1 MPVVANA
8 TIEVTPVLGGAQQ
21 SLTDQLVGAAEP
33 AAEAAGEKSGS
44 KFGSGLVKSIAAGSA
59 AVGAAVAGTGT
70 ALMAAAGKTAEYGD
84 SIDKASQKL
93 GVSSTFYQEWQAVLQ
108 HSGTDMD
115 KMSATFKKLAQASRG
130 ASQDQE
136 EAFEALGLSMSEV
149 ANMSTEDLFANV
161 VSGLQG
167 MEEGTER
174 TTLATTLLGKGAMEM
189 GALFNTSA
197 EDTQGMIDK
206 VHELGG
212 IMDESAV
219 KDAAA
224 YHDAMQDMTTAMD
237 GVKNGVI
244 ASLLPAMTDLFNKVG
259 DFIGNTDLSP
269 ITDTIGK
276 AVEAVGDFIGAIDIQ
291 AVGEIFMNVVSA
303 IGDVVG
309 TAWEVIQEVFGG
321 LKEGFDTISAALSEG
336 GVEWSDVW
344 GGISSTLQ
352 TVGTIISTVIQAIA
366 KVIAW
371 LITETQKDGTLF
383 NAVWKGIQTAVK
395 TAQDVIKGVVDFV
408 SALLDGD
415 WSAAWDAAKGVVDSI
430 TGGISEILSNT
441 WDSIKETASNMWGN
455 IKDAITQPIQDA
467 KDTISGIVDKIKEF
481 FPLKLGKIFSG
492 IELPHF
498 KISGGTVP
506 WGIGGMGEAPSVSI
520 KWYRRAME
528 QPYMFGQS
536 TIFAA
541 GEAGDEMLYG
551 HEALMEDIKTAV
563 GGPNMVFNVTVNGA
577 DRPEEWAHRLLRE
590 AKQYGRLA

>member
-1 MPVVANA
+1 M
-8 TIEVTPVLGGAQQ
+8 
-21 SLTDQLVGAAEP
+21 
-33 AAEAAGEKSGS
+33 SG
-44 KFGSGLVKSIAAGSA
+44 
-59 AVGAAVAGTGT
+59 
-70 ALMAAAGKTAEYGD
+70 
-84 SIDKASQKL
+84 Q
-93 GVSSTFYQEWQAVLQ
+93 
-108 HSGTDMD
+108 
-115 KMSATFKKLAQASRG
+115 
-130 ASQDQE
+130 
-136 EAFEALGLSMSEV
+136 
-149 ANMSTEDLFANV
+149 
-161 VSGLQG
+161 
-167 MEEGTER
+167 
-174 TTLATTLLGKGAMEM
+174 
-189 GALFNTSA
+189 
-197 EDTQGMIDK
+197 TQ
-206 VHELGG
+206 
-212 IMDESAV
+212 
-219 KDAAA
+219 
-224 YHDAMQDMTTAMD
+224 
-237 GVKNGVI
+237 
-244 ASLLPAMTDLFNKVG
+244 
-259 DFIGNTDLSP
+259 
-269 ITDTIGK
+269 
-276 AVEAVGDFIGAIDIQ
+276 
-291 AVGEIFMNVVSA
+291 
-303 IGDVVG
+303 
-309 TAWEVIQEVFGG
+309 
-321 LKEGFDTISAALSEG
+321 
-336 GVEWSDVW
+336 
-344 GGISSTLQ
+344 
-352 TVGTIISTVIQAIA
+352 
-366 KVIAW
+366 
-371 LITETQKDGTLF
+371 
-383 NAVWKGIQTAVK
+383 